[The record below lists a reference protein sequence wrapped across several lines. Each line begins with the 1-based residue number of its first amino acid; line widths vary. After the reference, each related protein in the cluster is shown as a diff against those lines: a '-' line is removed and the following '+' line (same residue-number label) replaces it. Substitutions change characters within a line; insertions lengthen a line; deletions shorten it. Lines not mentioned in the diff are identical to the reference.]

1 MFTRRPIRDKM
12 LIGAGLLT
20 AIVLGL
26 AATAVWCSYSYRGL
40 ARSVSVRANELPLA
54 IDFSLAVTDLRHML
68 GQSREI
74 NHDAFPQ
81 SFNPSPERKEGGP
94 IPDFD
99 PSMQREEFAARLMQV
114 EQSLK
119 LYKDQL
125 TQQRESNDALVN
137 DMSDYSYERDTI
149 KEIDDL
155 IAKIQTDANDGDWV
169 LGLIDK
175 TALKRDLDSL
185 HTLAMQLPSNL
196 IQRMQQ
202 LKDEAHNQYRAG
214 IVISVTATLV
224 GVTSLGV
231 FMWLCWVWIFY
242 PLRVL
247 MQGSRLVANGNFS
260 HRIHLNT
267 HDEMSVLADAMNA
280 MTQRFEEIRRNLDGQ
295 VQERTKQVVRS
306 EQLASVGFLAAGV
319 AHEINNPLAS
329 IAFCAESLQSRLAE
343 ALPAEGADK
352 ASCSVDDVE
361 LLRNYLG
368 MIQDEA
374 FRCKEITERLL
385 DYSRLGDVEKVDT
398 DLGDLVRNVID
409 MVSHLGKYREK
420 KVHFHSR
427 DAAIAPVNPQEMKQ
441 VMLNLITN
449 ALDSLDPG
457 GEVNVEL
464 ASLDD
469 DQIVVTVRDN
479 GCGMTEE
486 VKKHLFE
493 PFFTRRRNGQG
504 TGLGLSITYR
514 IIADH
519 GGQIDAHSEGPGC
532 GSEFRIT
539 LPASIPGKEQ
549 HHRYQAA

>member
-1 MFTRRPIRDKM
+1 MLTRRPIREKM
-12 LIGAGLLT
+12 LVGAILLST
-20 AIVLGL
+20 IVFGM

-54 IDFSLAVTDLRHML
+54 IDFSLAVTDLRHTL
-68 GQSREI
+68 GQSRETD
-74 NHDAFPQ
+74 HDAFPQ
-81 SFNPSPERKEGGP
+81 T
-94 IPDFD
+94 FD
-99 PSMQREEFAARLMQV
+99 PTLQREEFAARIMNV
-114 EQSLK
+114 ERSLQG
-119 LYKDQL
+119 YKQQL
-125 TQQRESNDALVN
+125 ESNDALAN
-137 DMSDYSYERDTI
+137 DMSDYSYERETI
-149 KEIDDL
+149 RKIDEL
-155 IAKIQTDANDGDWV
+155 IAKIQANNTDEDWL
-169 LGLIDK
+169 LGLVNK
-175 TALKRDLDSL
+175 SELKRDLDGL
-185 HTLAMQLPSNL
+185 HTLAMELPSYL
-196 IQRMQQ
+196 IQRMQR
-202 LKDEAHNQYRAG
+202 LKDEAQTQYRTW
-214 IVISVTATLV
+214 IVISLCAAGAGGTFLAI
-224 GVTSLGV
+224 
-231 FMWLCWVWIFY
+231 FMWLCWVWIFQ

-247 MQGSRLVANGNFS
+247 MQGSRLVAGGNFS

-343 ALPAEGADK
+343 SLPVDGGDEGV
-352 ASCSVDDVE
+352 CNVTDVE

-398 DLGDLVRNVID
+398 DLSELVRNVID

-420 KVHFHSR
+420 KVHFHAR

-449 ALDSLDPG
+449 SLDSLDLG
-457 GEVNVEL
+457 GEVIVEL
-464 ASLDD
+464 VALDD
-469 DQIVVTVRDN
+469 DQITVVVRDN

-539 LPASIPGKEQ
+539 LPASTPGKEQ

>member
-1 MFTRRPIRDKM
+1 MLTRRPIRDKM
-12 LIGAGLLT
+12 LIGAVLLS

-54 IDFSLAVTDLRHML
+54 IDFSLAVTDLRHTL
-68 GQSREI
+68 GQSRETD
-74 NHDAFPQ
+74 HDAFPQ
-81 SFNPSPERKEGGP
+81 T
-94 IPDFD
+94 FD
-99 PSMQREEFAARLMQV
+99 PTLQREEFAARLMHVERSLQV
-114 EQSLK
+114 YK
-119 LYKDQL
+119 LQL
-125 TQQRESNDALVN
+125 ESNDALAN
-137 DMSDYSYERDTI
+137 DMSDYSYERETI
-149 KEIDDL
+149 RKIDEL
-155 IAKIQTDANDGDWV
+155 IAKIKADNTDEDWL
-169 LGLIDK
+169 LGLVNK
-175 TALKRDLDSL
+175 SELKRDLDGL
-185 HTLAMQLPSNL
+185 HTLAMELPSYL
-196 IQRMQQ
+196 IQRMQR
-202 LKDEAHNQYRAG
+202 LKDEAQTQYRTW
-214 IVISVTATLV
+214 IVISICATLA

-231 FMWLCWVWIFY
+231 FLWLCWVWIFH

-247 MQGSRLVANGNFS
+247 MQGSRMVAGGNFS

-343 ALPAEGADK
+343 ALPADGADQ
-352 ASCSVDDVE
+352 AVCSVDDVE

-398 DLGDLVRNVID
+398 DLADLVRNVID

-457 GEVNVEL
+457 GEVRVEL
-464 ASLDD
+464 TSLDQE
-469 DQIVVTVRDN
+469 QIVVTVRDN

-549 HHRYQAA
+549 RHHYQAA